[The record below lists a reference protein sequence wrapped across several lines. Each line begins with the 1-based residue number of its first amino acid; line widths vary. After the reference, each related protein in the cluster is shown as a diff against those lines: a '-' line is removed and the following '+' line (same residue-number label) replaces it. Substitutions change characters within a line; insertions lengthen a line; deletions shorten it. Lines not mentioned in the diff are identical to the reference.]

1 MKLKDLVPDVW
12 SAAPMKLRNMY
23 SAKDLGAALNGKVTA
38 QTVTLKNAQTGEITG
53 KRTIYQK

>member
-1 MKLKDLVPDVW
+1 MKVKDLFAGVW
-12 SAAPMKLRNMY
+12 TGAPLKLRNMY
-23 SAKDLGAALNGKVTA
+23 NSKDLNSALNGKVTA